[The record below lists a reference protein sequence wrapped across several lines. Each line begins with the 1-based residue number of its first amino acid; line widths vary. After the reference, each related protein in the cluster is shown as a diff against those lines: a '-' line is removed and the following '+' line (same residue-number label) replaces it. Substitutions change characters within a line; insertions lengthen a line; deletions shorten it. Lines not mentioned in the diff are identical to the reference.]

1 MENVAAIPEVEY
13 DFLLQERAEMSERIA
28 TIVRTRR
35 ARRLTGTLVPA
46 TELPSGAFTRHTPT
60 GRPILS
66 RQNAIP
72 AIKPMLTFPLEAA
85 QAPKDFEC
93 AICLDEDRADC
104 GIHPRNCHIFHRA
117 CLNRSMNDK
126 TDCPICRR
134 TYNFYFV

>member
-60 GRPILS
+60 GRPILH
-66 RQNAIP
+66 RQNAIH
-72 AIKPMLTFPLEAA
+72 AIQPMLMLPLDAA
-85 QAPKDFEC
+85 QAPMDFEC
-93 AICLDEDRADC
+93 AICLDEDRVYC
-104 GIHPRNCHIFHRA
+104 GIPPSNCPIFHRA
-117 CLNRSMNDK
+117 CL
-126 TDCPICRR
+126 
-134 TYNFYFV
+134 